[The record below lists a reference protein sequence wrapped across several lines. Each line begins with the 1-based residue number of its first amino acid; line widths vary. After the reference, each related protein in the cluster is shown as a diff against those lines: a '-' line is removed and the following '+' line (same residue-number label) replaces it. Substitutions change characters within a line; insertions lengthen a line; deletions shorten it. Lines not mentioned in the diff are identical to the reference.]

1 MTLSVVS
8 HSVPVLVQCSSDGL
22 SESQRCLQLGLSVT
36 GPSYHKTDKPRL
48 YWRVTARSLG
58 LTVFLF
64 NHPAYPRGTGVMRA
78 QFLPCWSLEPSSFPQ
93 LVQRSREPLKVSGS
107 IPQVSPA
114 TVLVGR
120 FSGVLGV
127 FKGFIIM
134 WTERFRYPHPSTVGF
149 INVTCHNRT
158 VAKSNEETY
167 VKDPEKHR
175 VLFKKA
181 ITAYR
186 KSLLGHSGLP
196 YANLG
201 PLLGHEDWA
210 VWNCGLGQKDP
221 DPTTLSAEDKMHAP
235 GALIQA
241 TADGKGPGQNHLST
255 AVSLWPH
262 FYEELDFLSSVFLQH
277 FRTYLTHNYLF
288 NVSLLHCKICESR
301 SCVYVHNCISRT
313 LAQDAHVFIDQLIDN

>member
-36 GPSYHKTDKPRL
+36 GPSYHKTDKPCL

-120 FSGVLGV
+120 
-127 FKGFIIM
+127 
-134 WTERFRYPHPSTVGF
+134 
-149 INVTCHNRT
+149 
-158 VAKSNEETY
+158 
-167 VKDPEKHR
+167 
-175 VLFKKA
+175 A

-221 DPTTLSAEDKMHAP
+221 DPTTLSAEDK
-235 GALIQA
+235 
-241 TADGKGPGQNHLST
+241 GPGQNHLST

-262 FYEELDFLSSVFLQH
+262 FYEELDFLSSVFL
-277 FRTYLTHNYLF
+277 
-288 NVSLLHCKICESR
+288 
-301 SCVYVHNCISRT
+301 
-313 LAQDAHVFIDQLIDN
+313 

>member
-22 SESQRCLQLGLSVT
+22 SESQ
-36 GPSYHKTDKPRL
+36 
-48 YWRVTARSLG
+48 RVTARSLG

-149 INVTCHNRT
+149 INVTCHNRA

-201 PLLGHEDWA
+201 PLSGHEDWA

-221 DPTTLSAEDKMHAP
+221 DPTTLSAEDK
-235 GALIQA
+235 
-241 TADGKGPGQNHLST
+241 GPGQNHLST
-255 AVSLWPH
+255 PVSLWLH
-262 FYEELDFLSSVFLQH
+262 FYEELDFLSSVFL
-277 FRTYLTHNYLF
+277 
-288 NVSLLHCKICESR
+288 
-301 SCVYVHNCISRT
+301 
-313 LAQDAHVFIDQLIDN
+313 